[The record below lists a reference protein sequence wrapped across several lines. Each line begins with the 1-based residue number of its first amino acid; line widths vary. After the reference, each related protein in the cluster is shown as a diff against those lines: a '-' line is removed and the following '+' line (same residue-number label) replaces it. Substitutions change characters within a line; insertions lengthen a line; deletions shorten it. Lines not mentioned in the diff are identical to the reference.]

1 MVAGLSA
8 AGTAGGHLLARGA
21 TGGQATR
28 SAGQARRVAH
38 VEIVQLLVSPVH
50 RLAGRPGDGMP
61 ELPGDE
67 LVPTAEVRAG
77 PGIVG
82 DRYFNHPAHRNAS
95 ITLMAAERIPPYEPH
110 EGDLLRTRRNV
121 LLRGVDIDAC
131 IGATVFLDSGTGPV
145 DLAVRSAARPCAW
158 MDTTLGPGAQ
168 RALRGGG
175 GVRCRPLTD
184 GSLTVGP
191 TVFGVREPGP
201 A

>member
-1 MVAGLSA
+1 MP
-8 AGTAGGHLLARGA
+8 
-21 TGGQATR
+21 
-28 SAGQARRVAH
+28 H

-50 RLAGRPGDGMP
+50 RLAGRPGDGPP
-61 ELPGDE
+61 ELPPGE

-77 PGIVG
+77 LGIVG
-82 DRYFNHPAHRNAS
+82 DRYFNRPAHRDAS
-95 ITLMAAERIPPYEPH
+95 VTLMAAERLPPP
-110 EGDLLRTRRNV
+110 GPRPAGLLSTRRNV

-131 IGATVFLDSGTGPV
+131 IGATVRLDCGRGPV
-145 DLAVRSAARPCAW
+145 ELEVRRAARPCAW

-184 GSLTVGP
+184 GFLSVGP
-191 TVFGVREPGP
+191 AVFEVVRGPGDT